1 MASVLG
7 VVQAAMSKVRDGT
20 ATEEPRVTHDELVL
34 MSALAKLNQRIAQFV
49 MGFLDADTG
58 TPEYALSPEDEQ
70 ALGAQ
75 MIDLGEQIQKHDRG
89 RSVVVEAFHS
99 E

>member
-1 MASVLG
+1 
-7 VVQAAMSKVRDGT
+7 
-20 ATEEPRVTHDELVL
+20 VTHEELVL

-49 MGFLDADTG
+49 MGFLDAETG

-75 MIDLGEQIQKHDRG
+75 MIELGSQLEEHGRG
-89 RSVVVEAFHS
+89 RGVVVQAFHN